1 MRRARRAR
9 VTRCCC
15 RRRVRASISSRTMRN
30 AATYI
35 KSWFGRFDAVTYRRP
50 DPWMW
55 LPAAV
60 LLLLGLL
67 MVLNTTYFLGI
78 EKKGDAFH
86 FFKLHLA
93 HIVAGFIILMLLSQF
108 SLAGLRRIVMPL
120 FIVSLVMLVLL
131 YVPGLGLMK
140 GGARRWLKLGPV
152 VAEPSELVKFALVFF
167 LAKFLSKRQER
178 IREFTHGPLAVFLI
192 VGPITLIILK
202 QPDFGST
209 VMIALIL
216 FAMLWAAGARWQH
229 LATAGSGAIGLL
241 VFQAAAK
248 SYRMKRLTTFL
259 DPWSV
264 ARGAGFQ
271 LVQSFIALREGGNWG
286 VGLGAGRQKMFY
298 LPEAHTD
305 FVFAVVGEEFGL
317 IGAAVVVALFL
328 VILFRGMRI
337 AHDEPDPFA
346 SLLAVGL
353 TALLSIQALINMS
366 VVIGLIPTKGLPL
379 PFLSYGG
386 TSIIIAMAALG

>member
-1 MRRARRAR
+1 
-9 VTRCCC
+9 
-15 RRRVRASISSRTMRN
+15 MRN
-30 AATYI
+30 AGTYI

-50 DPWMW
+50 DPWLW

-192 VGPITLIILK
+192 VGPITLMILK

-229 LATAGSGAIGLL
+229 LAAAGSGAIGLL
-241 VFQAAAK
+241 VFQAVAK

-271 LVQSFIALREGGNWG
+271 LVQSFIALGEGGKWG

-317 IGAAVVVALFL
+317 VGAAVVVALFL

-386 TSIIIAMAALG
+386 TSIIIAMAALGALLALGRRPAVR

>member
-1 MRRARRAR
+1 MRCARRAR
-9 VTRCCC
+9 ATRWCW
-15 RRRVRASISSRTMRN
+15 RRRARASISSRTMRN

-50 DPWMW
+50 DPWLW

-93 HIVAGFIILMLLSQF
+93 HILAGFFLLILLSQF

-120 FIVSLVMLVLL
+120 FIVSVVMLALL

-152 VAEPSELVKFALVFF
+152 VAEPSELVKFALV
-167 LAKFLSKRQER
+167 
-178 IREFTHGPLAVFLI
+178 VFLI
-192 VGPITLIILK
+192 VGPITLMILK

-229 LATAGSGAIGLL
+229 LAAAGSGAIGLL
-241 VFQAAAK
+241 VFQAVAK
-248 SYRMKRLTTFL
+248 SYRVKRLTTFL

-271 LVQSFIALREGGNWG
+271 LVQSFIALGEGGKWG

-317 IGAAVVVALFL
+317 VGAAVVVALFL

-353 TALLSIQALINMS
+353 TAL
-366 VVIGLIPTKGLPL
+366 
-379 PFLSYGG
+379 
-386 TSIIIAMAALG
+386 

>member
-1 MRRARRAR
+1 
-9 VTRCCC
+9 
-15 RRRVRASISSRTMRN
+15 MRN
-30 AATYI
+30 VGTYI
-35 KSWFGRFDAVTYRRP
+35 KSWFGRFDAVSYRRP
-50 DPWMW
+50 DPWLW
-55 LPAAV
+55 IPAAA

-93 HIVAGFIILMLLSQF
+93 HIVVGFFFLILLSQF
-108 SLAGLRRIVMPL
+108 SLAGLRRIAMPL
-120 FIVSLVMLVLL
+120 FIVSIVMLALL

-140 GGARRWLKLGPV
+140 GGARRWLRLGPV
-152 VAEPSELVKFALVFF
+152 IAEPSELVKFALVFF
-167 LAKFLSKRQER
+167 LAKFLSKRQDR
-178 IREFTHGPLAVFLI
+178 IREFKHGPLAVFLI
-192 VGPITLIILK
+192 VGPITLLILK

-209 VMIALIL
+209 VMITLIL

-229 LATAGSGAIGLL
+229 LATAGGGAVGLL
-241 VFQAAAK
+241 AFQAAAK

-271 LVQSFIALREGGNWG
+271 LVQSFIALGEGGKWG

-386 TSIIIAMAALG
+386 TSIIIAMAALGALLALGRRPAVR

>member
-1 MRRARRAR
+1 MG
-9 VTRCCC
+9 
-15 RRRVRASISSRTMRN
+15 
-30 AATYI
+30 TYI

-50 DPWMW
+50 DPWLW

-78 EKKGDAFH
+78 EKRGDAFH
-86 FFKLHLA
+86 FFRLHLA
-93 HIVAGFIILMLLSQF
+93 HIAVGFVILTLLSQF

-140 GGARRWLKLGPV
+140 GGARRWLRLGPV

-167 LAKFLSKRQER
+167 LAKFLSKRQDR

-192 VGPITLIILK
+192 VGPITLMILK

-216 FAMLWAAGARWQH
+216 FAMLWAAGARWDH
-229 LATAGSGAIGLL
+229 LAAAGSGALGLL
-241 VFQAAAK
+241 VFQAVAK

-271 LVQSFIALREGGNWG
+271 LVQSFIALGEGGKWG

-317 IGAAVVVALFL
+317 AGAAVVVALFL

-386 TSIIIAMAALG
+386 TSIIIAMAALGALLALGRRPAVR

>member
-1 MRRARRAR
+1 
-9 VTRCCC
+9 
-15 RRRVRASISSRTMRN
+15 MRN

-50 DPWMW
+50 DPWLW

-93 HIVAGFIILMLLSQF
+93 HIAAGLVILILLSQF

-120 FIVSLVMLVLL
+120 FVVSVVMLALL
-131 YVPGLGLMK
+131 YVPGLGVMK

-167 LAKFLSKRQER
+167 LAEFLSKRQER
-178 IREFTHGPLAVFLI
+178 IREFKHGPLAVFLI
-192 VGPITLIILK
+192 VGPITLMILK

-216 FAMLWAAGARWQH
+216 FAMLWAAGTRWQH
-229 LATAGSGAIGLL
+229 LAAAGSGAVGLL

-271 LVQSFIALREGGNWG
+271 LVQSFIALGEGGKWG

-317 IGAAVVVALFL
+317 IGAAVVVALFG

-353 TALLSIQALINMS
+353 TALLSIQALINIS

-379 PFLSYGG
+379 PLVSYGG
-386 TSIIIAMAALG
+386 TSIIIAMAALGALLALGRRPAVR

>member
-1 MRRARRAR
+1 
-9 VTRCCC
+9 
-15 RRRVRASISSRTMRN
+15 MRN
-30 AATYI
+30 AGTYI
-35 KSWFGRFDAVTYRRP
+35 KSWFGRFDAVGYRRP
-50 DPWMW
+50 DPWLW

-60 LLLLGLL
+60 LILLGLL

-93 HIVAGFIILMLLSQF
+93 HIIAGFAILILLSQF
-108 SLAGLRRIVMPL
+108 SLAGLRRIVMPI
-120 FIVSLVMLVLL
+120 FIVSVVMLVLL

-140 GGARRWLKLGPV
+140 GGARRWLRMGPII
-152 VAEPSELVKFALVFF
+152 AEPSELVKFALVFF
-167 LAKFLSKRQER
+167 LAEFLSKRQER
-178 IREFTHGPLAVFLI
+178 IREFKHGPLAVFLI
-192 VGPITLIILK
+192 VGPITLMILK

-216 FAMLWAAGARWQH
+216 FAMLFAAGARWTH
-229 LATAGSGAIGLL
+229 LAAAGSAALGLL
-241 VFQAAAK
+241 IVQAVAK
-248 SYRMKRLTTFL
+248 SYRVKRLTTFL

-271 LVQSFIALREGGNWG
+271 LVQSFIALGEGGKWG

-317 IGAAVVVALFL
+317 VGAAVVITLFL

-353 TALLSIQALINMS
+353 TALLSIQALINMA

-386 TSIIIAMAALG
+386 TSIIIAMAALGALLALGRRPAVR

>member
-1 MRRARRAR
+1 
-9 VTRCCC
+9 
-15 RRRVRASISSRTMRN
+15 MRN

-50 DPWMW
+50 DPWLW

-93 HIVAGFIILMLLSQF
+93 HLAAGFIILMLLSQF

-192 VGPITLIILK
+192 VGPITLMILK

-229 LATAGSGAIGLL
+229 LAVAGSGAIGLL
-241 VFQAAAK
+241 VFQAVAK

-271 LVQSFIALREGGNWG
+271 LVQSFIALGEGGKWG

-317 IGAAVVVALFL
+317 VGAAVVVALFL

-353 TALLSIQALINMS
+353 TALLSVQALINMS

-386 TSIIIAMAALG
+386 TSIIIAMAALGALLALGRRPAVR

>member
-1 MRRARRAR
+1 MG
-9 VTRCCC
+9 
-15 RRRVRASISSRTMRN
+15 
-30 AATYI
+30 TYI
-35 KSWFGRFDAVTYRRP
+35 KSWFGRFDAVSYRRP
-50 DPWMW
+50 DPWLW
-55 LPAAV
+55 LPAAA

-78 EKKGDAFH
+78 EKRGDAFH

-93 HIVAGFIILMLLSQF
+93 HIAVGFVFLMILSQF
-108 SLAGLRRIVMPL
+108 SLAGLRRIAMPL
-120 FIVSLVMLVLL
+120 FIASIVMLALL
-131 YVPGLGLMK
+131 YVPGFGLMK
-140 GGARRWLKLGPV
+140 GGARRWLRLGPV
-152 VAEPSELVKFALVFF
+152 IAEPSELVKFALVFF
-167 LAKFLSKRQER
+167 LAKFLSNRQDR
-178 IREFTHGPLAVFLI
+178 IREFKHGPLAVFLI
-192 VGPITLIILK
+192 VGPITLLILK

-229 LATAGSGAIGLL
+229 LAAAGGGALGLL
-241 VFQAAAK
+241 TFQAVAK

-271 LVQSFIALREGGNWG
+271 LVQSFIALGEGGKWG

-317 IGAAVVVALFL
+317 LGAAIVISLFL

-386 TSIIIAMAALG
+386 TSIIIAMAALGALLALGRRPAVR

>member
-1 MRRARRAR
+1 
-9 VTRCCC
+9 
-15 RRRVRASISSRTMRN
+15 MRN

-50 DPWMW
+50 DPWLW

-192 VGPITLIILK
+192 VGPITLMILK

-229 LATAGSGAIGLL
+229 LAAAGSGAIGLL
-241 VFQAAAK
+241 VFQAVAK

-271 LVQSFIALREGGNWG
+271 LVQSFIALGEGGKWG

-317 IGAAVVVALFL
+317 VGAAVVVALFL

-386 TSIIIAMAALG
+386 TSIIIAMAALGALLALGRRPAVR

>member
-1 MRRARRAR
+1 
-9 VTRCCC
+9 
-15 RRRVRASISSRTMRN
+15 MRN

-50 DPWMW
+50 DPWLW

-229 LATAGSGAIGLL
+229 LAAAGSGAIGLL
-241 VFQAAAK
+241 VFQAVAK

-271 LVQSFIALREGGNWG
+271 LVQSFIALGEGGKWG

-317 IGAAVVVALFL
+317 VGAAVVVALFL

-386 TSIIIAMAALG
+386 TSIIIAMAALGALLALGRRPAVR